1 MTTRDTGTEQ
11 LIKDT
16 AKHLFFAEGKIH
28 ATTQEIAD
36 AAGVN
41 RTLVNY
47 YFKSRDILFDQVFN
61 EAQEALVA
69 TLDEVMESP
78 VPFKQKIEHLVT
90 VFLKEFGQFP
100 YRELFIITQMNNNSV
115 INAKKARVKKVE
127 TLLTEITTAMEKGTI
142 KTMDPRHFLLN
153 LFSLMAYPL
162 VTAPLN
168 KILFN
173 MNDQTYA
180 ELMEQRKQLIFETI
194 FP

>member
-61 EAQEALVA
+61 EAQESLVT
-69 TLDEVMESP
+69 TLDEVMDAP
-78 VPFKQKIEHLVT
+78 VPFKQKIEHLIT

-100 YRELFIITQMNNNSV
+100 YREVFIITQMNNNNV
-115 INAKKARVKKVE
+115 INAKKARVKRVE
-127 TLLTEITTAMEKGTI
+127 ALLTEISIEMDKGTI
-142 KTMDPRHFLLN
+142 KTMDPRHFLMN

-162 VTAPLN
+162 VTSPLQ

-173 MNDQTYA
+173 MDDDGYA
-180 ELMEQRKQLIFETI
+180 QLMEQRKQLIFETI